1 MTATAPSASAPASPP
16 GTQPGPHIAARS
28 TAWADLVIRRA
39 TADDAAAITAV
50 MGHPEV
56 QPNLLQVPYVSEL
69 RVRQMLSDN
78 EQPGRLDLVLVAQAT
93 GRDGRRQ
100 VLGNAGLHPVGTHVR
115 RRHAMNLGLGVLPE
129 AQGQGVG
136 RALMQALLH
145 YADHWG
151 QVLRIEL
158 GVFCDNHRAI
168 ALYQSLGFA
177 IEGRQRGYALRDG
190 RYDDVFSMARLHP
203 RPPAWPPSEQTA

>member
-1 MTATAPSASAPASPP
+1 MTTAAPKRPRKPAQAASAQAVRPR
-16 GTQPGPHIAARS
+16 TE
-28 TAWADLVIRRA
+28 RRA
-39 TADDAAAITAV
+39 LAVQVRRARPDDAAAIAAV

-56 QPNLLQVPYVSEL
+56 QPNLLQLPHACEA
-69 RVRQMLSDN
+69 RVRQMLIDN
-78 EQPGRLDLVLVAQAT
+78 DLPGKTDLVLVAEHT
-93 GRDGRRQ
+93 GAGGQRH
-100 VLGNAGLHPVGTHVR
+100 VVGNAGLHPVGMHVR
-115 RRHAMNLGLGVLPE
+115 RRHAMSLGLGVLPA

-168 ALYQSLGFA
+168 ALYQAFGFET
-177 IEGRQRGYALRDG
+177 EGRLRGYALRDG
-190 RYDDVFSMARLHP
+190 RYDDVFTMARLHP
-203 RPPAWPPSEQTA
+203 QPPVWPPARSG